1 MNENM
6 KRLLYILPILLLPLI
21 AAAQGRVYDPDS
33 IYGYGD
39 VDKYAKL
46 TVTQEEWQR
55 YMTDSLR
62 YPEDARAEGV
72 EGEALVHFTIE
83 RDGSYSN
90 ITVRPSSGDQRL
102 DEEAIRLVASLP
114 RCEPAMILVNS
125 KHYKAVRTRSAAKI
139 RFVLPEP
146 VDSLVRKITQCHSFA
161 LSDDNG
167 WGNDCPH
174 YTLTQKL
181 KLSASFNQL
190 DSLANHGENSMLRL
204 TALNLMTQK
213 EYKEEATG
221 RILPIVLKMLEDT
234 SKVDVN
240 SYDVYW
246 SEKTSSFALNI
257 ATASDLLSPADSAYL
272 DSMVLWTDQFAYNDR
287 FYRIV
292 EENLGRE
299 DVYQRIRNLYLKN
312 GTGRLL
318 SYLAW
323 YRNPQDETLLI
334 EALNDYKDHIN
345 KDCIGGGRL
354 TGEALEAIQYWPS
367 PAFREAIA
375 EYRTTYALCNHFGYK
390 DLVLMF
396 YYILQQ
402 DPDWSIPFIHET
414 MDICRRNPHGMNM
427 SYQYFTEKLY
437 IAHWMLGNSAYAEI
451 VRQYQSDMENW
462 ASISPISLAET
473 YLQQQI
479 QKKR

>member
-1 MNENM
+1 M
-6 KRLLYILPILLLPLI
+6 KRWLYILPILLLPMMVG
-21 AAAQGRVYDPDS
+21 AKERVYDPDS
-33 IYGYGD
+33 IYMLWD

-72 EGEALVHFTIE
+72 EGEVFVNFIIE

-90 ITVRPSSGDQRL
+90 ITVSQSSGDQRL
-102 DEEAIRLVASLP
+102 DKEAIRLVASRP
-114 RCEPAMILVNS
+114 RWEPAMILVDSNQ
-125 KHYKAVRTRSAAKI
+125 YKAVRTRSVTKI
-139 RFVLPEP
+139 RFILPEP
-146 VDSLVRKITQCHSFA
+146 LDSLVQKIAQCSSYA
-161 LSDDNG
+161 LTDDNG
-167 WGNDCPH
+167 WGNDCFH

-181 KLSASFNQL
+181 KLSARFDQL
-190 DSLANHGENSMLRL
+190 DSLANYGKNSMLRL
-204 TALNLMTQK
+204 TAFNTMTQK

-221 RILPIVLKMLEDT
+221 HILPIVLKMLEDT
-234 SKVDVN
+234 SEVYVN
-240 SYDVYW
+240 SYDNFW
-246 SEKTSSFALNI
+246 NESTSSLALNI
-257 ATASDLLSPADSAYL
+257 ATASDLLSPAESAYL
-272 DSMVLWTDQFAYNDR
+272 DSLVLWTDRFAYNDR

-299 DVYQRIRNLYLKN
+299 DIYQRIRDLYLKN
-312 GTGRLL
+312 GIKRLL

-334 EALNDYKDHIN
+334 EALNDYKNHIN
-345 KDCIGGGRL
+345 QECIGGGWL
-354 TGEALEAIQYWPS
+354 TGQAMDAIQYWPS

-375 EYRTTYALCNHFGYK
+375 EYRTTYALCNHFGHK
-390 DLVLMF
+390 ELVMMF

-402 DPDWSIPFIHET
+402 DPAWGIPFIHET
-414 MDICRRNPHGMNM
+414 MDLCLRNPHGRET
-427 SYQYFTEKLY
+427 SYTYFRLY
-437 IAHWMLGNSAYAEI
+437 VAHRMLGNSAYDEA
-451 VRQYQSDMENW
+451 VRQYQSEMEDW
-462 ASISPISLAET
+462 QLKSAEMLAKS